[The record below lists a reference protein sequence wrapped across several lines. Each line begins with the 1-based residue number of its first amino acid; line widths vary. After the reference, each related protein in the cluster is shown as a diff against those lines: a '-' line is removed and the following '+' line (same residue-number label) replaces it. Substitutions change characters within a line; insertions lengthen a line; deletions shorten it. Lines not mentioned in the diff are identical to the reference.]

1 MAEKRRGWFDWLFE
15 RRDEGGETYFV
26 PIVKLSDDS
35 GISLD
40 ASDIEIGAVE
50 LKDHT
55 TDDRARIAAT
65 DTIAEGDIAV
75 AVHDPVAGVTSG
87 AAVITDANGT
97 IQQYLRGLVALWIA
111 GLKASEAHIGSIG
124 EHTAAVDVTPTLTI
138 AGAYAANDFVG
149 TSATAMTFAGC
160 ARVDGGYG
168 MIYHV
173 ELVDYAK
180 QSIAGELWLFNTA
193 PAGLPV
199 DNAAFTI
206 TDAAAK
212 QCIGVVPFNTY
223 YASALNSVSPVGN
236 LTIGFKC
243 LAGSMDLYGVF
254 VTRGAPT
261 YATGDLTFRLICVQD

>member
-1 MAEKRRGWFDWLFE
+1 MSIIFND
-15 RRDEGGETYFV
+15 
-26 PIVKLSDDS
+26 
-35 GISLD
+35 
-40 ASDIEIGAVE
+40 
-50 LKDHT
+50 
-55 TDDRARIAAT
+55 
-65 DTIAEGDIAV
+65 
-75 AVHDPVAGVTSG
+75 
-87 AAVITDANGT
+87 VITDAQMQSGE
-97 IQQYLRGLVALWIA
+97 IDVAALIDKD
-111 GLKASEAHIGSIG
+111 GHQLGVPGNPLSIG
-124 EHTAAVDVTPTLTI
+124 EHTAVVDVTPTLTV

-149 TSATAMTFAGC
+149 TSATPMTFAGC
-160 ARVDGGYG
+160 ARVNAGTGL
-168 MIYHV
+168 IYRV

-193 PAGLPV
+193 PAGLPA

-206 TDAAAK
+206 TDADAK
-212 QCIGVVPFNTY
+212 QCIGVVSFNTY

>member
-26 PIVKLSDDS
+26 PIVKLSD
-35 GISLD
+35 G
-40 ASDIEIGAVE
+40 GYTV
-50 LKDHT
+50 
-55 TDDRARIAAT
+55 
-65 DTIAEGDIAV
+65 
-75 AVHDPVAGVTSG
+75 
-87 AAVITDANGT
+87 
-97 IQQYLRGLVALWIA
+97 
-111 GLKASEAHIGSIG
+111 
-124 EHTAAVDVTPTLTI
+124 AVDVTPTLTV

-243 LAGSMDLYGVF
+243 LPASTSLYGVF